1 MKPTKGRINQVLGH
15 ILVIALKQS
24 TLYFIQTRKK
34 RWSIEKCWLD
44 QKGTRLAIKKVQAHA
59 SPDF

>member
-1 MKPTKGRINQVLGH
+1 MENLLRINFYFEFQRIKPTKGRINQVLGH

-34 RWSIEKCWLD
+34 RWSIK
-44 QKGTRLAIKKVQAHA
+44 KAI
-59 SPDF
+59 